1 MFRLVLLIVE
11 TLSVIGLE
19 RVNVFIGLER
29 VNVGVQVGI
38 ADCGDSVGDVA

>member
-19 RVNVFIGLER
+19 RVNVLIVLER
-29 VNVGVQVGI
+29 VNVGV
-38 ADCGDSVGDVA
+38 